1 MQAISVARLSSLARR
16 ARLLGIV
23 SVVQWSTLR
32 AQATPANTPDSGP
45 RVLIVGKVRSPAMN
59 GVSAQ
64 ITLLD
69 AQRVDT
75 DSSGTFHALL
85 PSGVTAIHI
94 RAVGFAPLDT
104 QVVVSQASRDF
115 VFLLSRGTVTLP
127 MVATTASVLKPAR
140 YAETTKYDEFY
151 ERRHTAIGGT
161 FITREDIE
169 KSSAVELVDLL
180 RGISGVKIERNRF
193 GQPTVVLDRCKMSI
207 SDKPSGTAAVKAV
220 QVFVDGRKMQD
231 GFDTL
236 QMFKTGDAEAVEVYT
251 SVASLPLAARGD
263 GCGAIFVW
271 TH

>member
-1 MQAISVARLSSLARR
+1 MQATGFARCSSVARR
-16 ARLLGIV
+16 AGLLGIV
-23 SVVQWSTLR
+23 SVFQWSSLR
-32 AQATPANTPDSGP
+32 AQATPANIADPIP

-75 DSSGTFHALL
+75 DSSGTFHALV
-85 PSGVTAIHI
+85 PSGVAAVHI

-115 VFLLSRGTVTLP
+115 VFLLARGTVTLP
-127 MVATTASVLKPAR
+127 MVATTATVLKPAR
-140 YAETTKYDEFY
+140 YAETSKYDEFY

-161 FITREDIE
+161 FITREDID

-180 RGISGVKIERNRF
+180 RGISGVRLERNRF
-193 GQPTVVLDRCKMSI
+193 GQPTVVLNRCKMSI
-207 SDKPSGTAAVKAV
+207 ADKPGESTASKAV

-236 QMFKTGDAEAVEVYT
+236 QMFKTGDVEAMEVYT

-263 GCGAIFVW
+263 GCGAIFLW